1 MKDIKNN
8 VKKRHSADLI
18 LNTLFEL
25 LNEKSYDE
33 IKVIDIYQR
42 CYVARSTF
50 YHLFKNMDDVLY
62 YAIDKQFS
70 SFMDDVSEIADEDLL
85 SFFIEKAFESNRLL
99 KIIMENNRYHI
110 VLKAF
115 EDYDKKIIDLKH
127 YETEKER
134 REAEYTLSI
143 FVSVILGGLRTWY
156 RYEKSDNIKKISKI
170 IINSIDNLH
179 KKFENNT

>member
-50 YHLFKNMDDVLY
+50 YHLFKNIDDVLY
-62 YAIDKQFS
+62 YAVDKQFS
-70 SFMDDVSEIADEDLL
+70 SFMDGVSKVADDDLL
-85 SFFIEKAFESNRLL
+85 SFFIEKAFESHRLL
-99 KIIMENNRYHI
+99 EIIMENNKCHI

-156 RYEKSDNIKKISKI
+156 RYEKSDNIKKLSKT
-170 IINSIDNLH
+170 IINSIDNLQ
-179 KKFENNT
+179 KKFEKNK